1 MVVFITGRKDCAGA
15 SFKVSHHFQRVGSHK
30 HFLDGNTR
38 VFFLDITIVQAR
50 SDTSNQQQDK
60 WISSPTNTKLTVA
73 ARLHS
78 EDQFFLLPLLSLS
91 WHVNTGAIVSRSS
104 EKCMISPNFVF
115 SVAAADLLDICSL
128 ILEMS
133 FCEHEKESCSCQRTW
148 SVLMGLAWLYWGFQC
163 LRIHCS
169 RFHGH
174 SSQSFKGAAI
184 ST

>member
-1 MVVFITGRKDCAGA
+1 MLGHHLKFLII
-15 SFKVSHHFQRVGSHK
+15 FKELVHK

-91 WHVNTGAIVSRSS
+91 
-104 EKCMISPNFVF
+104 
-115 SVAAADLLDICSL
+115 
-128 ILEMS
+128 
-133 FCEHEKESCSCQRTW
+133 
-148 SVLMGLAWLYWGFQC
+148 
-163 LRIHCS
+163 
-169 RFHGH
+169 
-174 SSQSFKGAAI
+174 
-184 ST
+184 